1 MTDIKP
7 SISDRV
13 KSHFSN
19 NKQTYRDFAMYSL
32 GVVATT
38 TTLVILAKIGG
49 KSIDAKWDDAQA
61 KAVAELGKDALATTT
76 REGQFM
82 FILPFDT
89 KESLISS
96 QK

>member
-32 GVVATT
+32 GVAATA
-38 TTLVILAKIGG
+38 TTLVLLAKVGG
-49 KSIDAKWDDAQA
+49 KSIDAKWDAAQA
-61 KAVAELGKDALATTT
+61 KAVAELGEEAIATTT

-89 KESLISS
+89 KEALMNS